1 MPDVRIYATDDQD
14 MHRSML
20 KLTVG
25 GLNGMPGVRY
35 VVEREFPNGKELI
48 DALASGTR
56 PPDLFTLDIRM
67 PTQDGLTTLML
78 IRRKLNLRQP
88 VLMVSSEEEANIT
101 RRAGA
106 VDPKIAAMTNADKL
120 AQLAK
125 VEARILSGVVEPGKI
140 NDLLSGCER
149 LQMDPRAYAQSLGA
163 NGFLHKPFTAD
174 QAARVVPE
182 AVNGK
187 SFACN

>member
-1 MPDVRIYATDDQD
+1 MSIVRIYATDDQD

-20 KLTVG
+20 RMTVG
-25 GLNGMPGVRY
+25 GLTQMPGVSFQ
-35 VVEREFPNGKELI
+35 VEKEFPNGKALT
-48 DALASGTR
+48 DALSGGLP

-67 PTQDGLTTLML
+67 PIQDGLTTLL
-78 IRRKLNLRQP
+78 LLRRKLQLRQP
-88 VLMVSSEEEANIT
+88 ILMVSSEEEANIT
-101 RRAGA
+101 RRSGA
-106 VDPKIAAMTNADKL
+106 VDPKIAAMSNADKL
-120 AQLAK
+120 AQLGK
-125 VEARILSGVVEPGKI
+125 VEARILAGVVEPGKI